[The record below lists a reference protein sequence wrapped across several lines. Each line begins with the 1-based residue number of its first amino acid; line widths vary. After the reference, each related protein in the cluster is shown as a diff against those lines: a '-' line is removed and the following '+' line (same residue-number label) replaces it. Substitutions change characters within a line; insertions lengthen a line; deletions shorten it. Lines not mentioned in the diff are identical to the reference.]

1 MDAASAVPGPLFVS
15 VTVHDNVS
23 PASFVCVCGVFVMA
37 RLGHWTSTESFPVT
51 MALFDPLAD
60 AVFTYFLQLALV
72 VGLVTCT
79 LALALAAR
87 SPKLHE
93 SVLVAIEQPVTAG
106 LMLHEIP
113 VPVGR
118 VSESVTDF
126 AVPGPALLT
135 WTVNPIALPASTVS
149 LSAVFVTERLG
160 QFTTTCAVD
169 CAEPSFAV
177 VTWAVFGIVAQLADV
192 VGETMCTDADA
203 PGASEPKLHVSTPL
217 AIEQAEFVGLIVQ
230 FNPDVVGRVSLIVT
244 LVAVPVAAALLVA
257 VMVKPMLSPALT
269 GDASAV
275 FTTPME
281 AQFTVTDATAGG
293 GTVPPVPVEKLTVAV
308 FWYVPQLAA
317 VVALVMWI
325 VSVAPAASV
334 PVPVDGQSRVPEL
347 MTHDGEPDWLAIDQ
361 LMPGPAGSR
370 SLSTKLVASP
380 EPLFAAVIVNPI

>member
-23 PASFVCVCGVFVMA
+23 PASFVCVAGVFVME

-93 SVLVAIEQPVTAG
+93 SVLVVIEQPVTAG
-106 LMLHEIP
+106 LMLHETP
-113 VPVGR
+113 VPVGS
-118 VSESVTDF
+118 VSASVTDF

-135 WTVNPIALPASTVS
+135 CMVNPIELPASTVS

-160 QFTTTCAVD
+160 QFTTTCAED
-169 CAEPSFAV
+169 CAVPSFDVLTRARLV
-177 VTWAVFGIVAQLADV
+177 IVAQLALV
-192 VGETMCTDADA
+192 VDETMCTDAEA
-203 PGASEPKLHVSTPL
+203 AGASEPKLHVSTPL
-217 AIEQAEFVGLIVQ
+217 VIEQPVTAGLMDQ
-230 FNPDVVGRVSLIVT
+230 LSPVVLGSVSVMT
-244 LVAVPVAAALLVA
+244 TPVAVPKAAALLVT
-257 VMVKPMLSPALT
+257 VMVKPIWLPALT
-269 GDASAV
+269 EAESAV
-275 FTTPME
+275 FAMPME
-281 AQFTVTDATAGG
+281 AQFTAVVACAGG
-293 GTVPPVPVEKLTVAV
+293 GTIPPVAVEKLTVAV
-308 FWYVPQLAA
+308 LVYVPQLPD

-334 PVPVDGQSRVPEL
+334 PVPDDGQRSEPET
-347 MTHDGEPDWLAIDQ
+347 MAHVGEPD
-361 LMPGPAGSR
+361 
-370 SLSTKLVASP
+370 
-380 EPLFAAVIVNPI
+380 